1 MDKLARLCHNNL
13 IAASPIREEV
23 GVSAEAPRY
32 RLGID
37 TGGTFTDVVAIDE
50 RTGAMATTK
59 TPSTP
64 SDPSRGLLDGIRKVL
79 RQIGAA
85 PDQIATVAHGTTVA
99 TNALLEERFT
109 SLGLLVTRG
118 FRHILEIARQ
128 SVPSGYGNSYFWVK
142 PERIVPLERV
152 REATERMNWRGEVL
166 TPLEEDDVRASA
178 RWFKAQGIIAVGVCF
193 LHAYA
198 NPAHEQRVRAIFA
211 EEYPDAFLSLS
222 SDVLPEY
229 REYERAMTTL
239 VDAFVK
245 PQVRD
250 YINAA
255 QSHLAEA
262 LGSTGAAQT
271 TTVPFLIMK
280 SNGGVV
286 AAREVERQPITTV
299 LSGPAA
305 GALGASFIAR
315 AAGFPDAITL
325 DAGGTS
331 TDVCLVNNGQPRLTT
346 EGKIGR
352 FPVKTPMID
361 IITVGTGGG
370 SIAWIGPDGGLR
382 VGPRSAGADPGPIC
396 YGKGGTA
403 PTLTD
408 ANLVLGRIPP
418 HLLGGEVPLDID
430 AARRGLE
437 PLAAAL
443 GLDILRLAAGILEL
457 ANWNQANAIRQIT
470 VKQGRDPRSYALVPF
485 GGSGPLQAGRLLD
498 LLGMRTAIVP
508 PIPGVTSAFGLLVV
522 DLRNDYVITSVQR
535 EDEFD
540 PVNTQMLYER
550 LEALAL
556 EALARHGVAP
566 ERRMLLRS
574 ADLRYHGQAYEV
586 RVDMPGG
593 PIDAQTGQQSAEAFH
608 KAHRAAY
615 GYDYRGK
622 QQVEFVNLRVTS
634 LGLIDKPAL
643 REIASGGPDA
653 SAAYRGE
660 RDVYFESNT
669 SFQPCPLYDRPRL
682 LAGNRIAGPAIIEE
696 YGSTTVIFP
705 GQQAEVDRF
714 GNLLLSS
721 E

>member
-1 MDKLARLCHNNL
+1 
-13 IAASPIREEV
+13 
-23 GVSAEAPRY
+23 VSAKAPRY

-50 RTGAMATTK
+50 RTGTLATTK

-79 RQIGAA
+79 RQIGAS
-85 PDQIATVAHGTTVA
+85 PDQIAIVAHGTTVA

-166 TPLEEDDVRASA
+166 TPLAEDDVRAAA

-255 QSHLAEA
+255 QGHLAEA
-262 LGSTGAAQT
+262 LNGAGMDQIAD
-271 TTVPFLIMK
+271 VPFLIMK

-305 GALGASFIAR
+305 GALGASFIAN

-361 IITVGTGGG
+361 IISVGTGGG

-418 HLLGGEVPLDID
+418 HLLGGEVPLDVD

-437 PLAAAL
+437 PLAAKL

-470 VKQGRDPRSYALVPF
+470 VKQGRDPRGYALVPF

-498 LLGMRTAIVP
+498 LLGIHTAIVP

-540 PVNTQMLYER
+540 PVNTQTLYER

-586 RVDMPGG
+586 RVDVPGG
-593 PIDAQTGQQSAEAFH
+593 LVDGQIGQQTIEAFH
-608 KAHRAAY
+608 EAHHAAY

-622 QQVEFVNLRVTS
+622 QQVEFVNLRVTG
-634 LGLIDKPAL
+634 LGLIDKPTL
-643 REIASGGPDA
+643 REIAIGGPDA
-653 SAAYRGE
+653 SAASKGK
-660 RDVYFESNT
+660 RDVYFESNA
-669 SFQPCPLYDRPRL
+669 SFQPCPLYDRARL